1 MLSYNFFH
9 SILSFA
15 KWDISINVCRF
26 FDFEIYQQSHDCKIG
41 NFTFYEGYYSAYL
54 EQNFYLVHSFI
65 FCSRGNFYIMTL
77 FIVAP

>member
-54 EQNFYLVHSFI
+54 EQNLYLVHILFSWQLLHNDFI
-65 FCSRGNFYIMTL
+65 HSCTL
-77 FIVAP
+77 V